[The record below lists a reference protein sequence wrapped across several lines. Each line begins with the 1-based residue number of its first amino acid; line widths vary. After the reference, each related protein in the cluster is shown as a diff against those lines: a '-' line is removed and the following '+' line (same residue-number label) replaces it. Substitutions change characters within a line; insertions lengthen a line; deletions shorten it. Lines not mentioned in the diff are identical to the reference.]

1 MKVKS
6 TDSRLNIVRYNRMGA
21 VTVVN
26 LRTVECVIGRVYDR
40 GEWAIVDR
48 QPFSLPSDL
57 PSDATS
63 VDSVETTHP

>member
-1 MKVKS
+1 VKVKL
-6 TDSRLNIVRYNRMGA
+6 TDSRLNIVHYNGMGT

-26 LRTVECVIGRVYDR
+26 LRTVECIIGRVYDH

-57 PSDATS
+57 PSNATS
-63 VDSVETTHP
+63 VDSVETTRP